1 MGKLGYVSVIIR
13 SRSIRKICVLHLS
26 QESWQALW
34 FVLVLQVSSRK
45 SVEVGPEFQLW
56 KTTQSK

>member
-1 MGKLGYVSVIIR
+1 MGKLGYLPVIIR
-13 SRSIRKICVLHLS
+13 SRSVSKAYALQLS

-45 SVEVGPEFQLW
+45 SVEVRPEFQLW